1 MLRTLSQAACFNS
14 GRFSS
19 KGVSRLSFT
28 TAPKCWLK
36 QLPPRPGPPPDSE
49 IEEFYLKGSG
59 PGGQK
64 INKTNSAVQLRHT
77 PTGIVVKC
85 QSTRSRDQNRK
96 AAREILAQK
105 IDEFRNGDQARS
117 AIVGR
122 IKQKKSAS
130 ADKKKR
136 RKYKKLEEDR
146 ESGAEAAVEGEAES
160 NLAQDQ
166 SEPVQESTR
175 DRGADTP
182 KAIP

>member
-1 MLRTLSQAACFNS
+1 MLRTVSRAACSRN
-14 GRFSS
+14 GRISS
-19 KGVSRLSFT
+19 KGASRLAFT
-28 TAPKCWLK
+28 TAPKRWLK

-136 RKYKKLEEDR
+136 RKYKKLEEGK
-146 ESGAEAAVEGEAES
+146 ESGAEAAIEGEADS
-160 NLAQDQ
+160 TLAEDRN
-166 SEPVQESTR
+166 EPVEESIR
-175 DRGADTP
+175 DIGADTP

>member
-1 MLRTLSQAACFNS
+1 
-14 GRFSS
+14 
-19 KGVSRLSFT
+19 V
-28 TAPKCWLK
+28 CWLK
-36 QLPPRPGPPPDSE
+36 QLPRRPGPPPDSE

-64 INKTNSAVQLRHT
+64 IVCTGVTTDVLVIAAVIRKPLLTSIQNKTNSAVQLRHT

-96 AAREILAQK
+96 IAREILAQK

-136 RKYKKLEEDR
+136 RKYRKLEEQR
-146 ESGAEAAVEGEAES
+146 ESGAEAGEKAVEPTLTEGSDAPVYE
-160 NLAQDQ
+160 NTQDNAHTAKT
-166 SEPVQESTR
+166 ST
-175 DRGADTP
+175 
-182 KAIP
+182 